1 MIITLVSRVLGL
13 FRGTAIAYFFG
24 VSYLTDA
31 YFSAFKISNFFRQ
44 LLGEGALGTAFIP
57 LYNEKVS
64 KESEEHGKALIFSI
78 INLLAIFSTIVTL
91 VMVFFSKEIIELIV
105 TGFPPET
112 KREATHLLKIMS
124 FYFIFISLSGM
135 ICAIL
140 NNYKKFLIPAS
151 TSIFFNLSILG
162 ATIYFSKTYG
172 IDALAYG
179 VVVGGILQFLVVLPS
194 FFKLMKGYSFKI
206 DFKDPY
212 LRKIFI
218 MMGPMLIG
226 IVAKQVN
233 TIVDQFFASYLEAGG
248 VSALE
253 NATRLY
259 LLPIGVFGISVA
271 NVIYPTLSKSISNRD
286 FKRAENQILK
296 GLNILLFLVLPCI
309 AVFTFYSKEVV
320 KLVFSYGR
328 FNERDVI
335 ITSGALLFYSLG
347 LYFYTAVQLMS
358 RAFYGMQDSSYPV
371 KFSVTSIVI
380 NILLNIALIKPMS
393 YMGLA
398 LATAVASGVNF
409 TLLMVFFRKKYINFP
424 LKNFYIF
431 LMKSVVISAIAVVGS
446 WYVDNT
452 ILKLIVFALL
462 YLLLWAPAF
471 YKKRMDVF

>member
-1 MIITLVSRVLGL
+1 MIITLLSRVLGL

-64 KESEEHGKALIFSI
+64 NESEEESKKLIFSI
-78 INLLAIFSTIVTL
+78 VNLLAIFSTVVTL
-91 VMVFFSKEIIELIV
+91 LMVIFSKEIIELIV
-105 TGFPPET
+105 SGFPPET
-112 KREATHLLKIMS
+112 KALATHLLKIMS

-140 NNYKKFLIPAS
+140 NNYKQFLIPAS

-162 ATIYFSKTYG
+162 ATIYFSKSYG
-172 IDALAYG
+172 IEALAYG
-179 VVVGGILQFLVVLPS
+179 VVFGGFLQLLVVLPS

-206 DFKDPY
+206 DFRDPY
-212 LRKIFI
+212 LRRIFL

-226 IVAKQVN
+226 IVAKQIN

-259 LLPIGVFGISVA
+259 LLPIGVFGISIS
-271 NVIYPTLSKSISNRD
+271 NVIYPTLSRSMAQGNMKSASS
-286 FKRAENQILK
+286 QILK
-296 GLNILLFLVLPCI
+296 GLNILLFLVIPCT
-309 AVFTFYSKEVV
+309 AVFTFYSKDVV

-328 FNERDVI
+328 FNEKDVI
-335 ITSGALLFYSLG
+335 ITSGALFFYSIG

-358 RAFYGMQDSSYPV
+358 RAFYGMKNSSYPV
-371 KFSVTSIVI
+371 RFSVGAIVI
-380 NILLNIALIKPMS
+380 NILLNIALIKPLS
-393 YMGLA
+393 YKGLA
-398 LATAVASGVNF
+398 LATAISSGVNF
-409 TLLMVFFRKKYINFP
+409 ILLLFFFRKKFISFS
-424 LKNFYIF
+424 LRDFYIF
-431 LMKSVVISAIAVVGS
+431 LFKTAVVTGISLAGS
-446 WYVDNT
+446 WYIRNI
-452 ILKLIVFALL
+452 ILKLFTFGIIYLALWL
-462 YLLLWAPAF
+462 PAF

>member
-1 MIITLVSRVLGL
+1 
-13 FRGTAIAYFFG
+13 
-24 VSYLTDA
+24 
-31 YFSAFKISNFFRQ
+31 
-44 LLGEGALGTAFIP
+44 
-57 LYNEKVS
+57 
-64 KESEEHGKALIFSI
+64 
-78 INLLAIFSTIVTL
+78 
-91 VMVFFSKEIIELIV
+91 
-105 TGFPPET
+105 
-112 KREATHLLKIMS
+112 
-124 FYFIFISLSGM
+124 M

-172 IDALAYG
+172 IEALAYG
-179 VVVGGILQFLVVLPS
+179 VVIGGVLQLLVVLPS
-194 FFKLMKGYSFKI
+194 FFKLMKGYSFRI

-271 NVIYPTLSKSISNRD
+271 NVIYPTLSKSISKKD
-286 FKRAENQILK
+286 FRGAQNQILK

-328 FNERDVI
+328 FNEKDVI

-409 TLLMVFFRKKYINFP
+409 TLLMIFFRKKYINFP

-431 LMKSVVISAIAVVGS
+431 LIKTAVISAISVAGS
-446 WYVDNT
+446 WYIGNT
-452 ILKLIVFALL
+452 ILKLIVFGIL